1 MAGAWALIQENSAEA
16 WARWLL
22 TVAGAMTA
30 VLPVFRAPPGG
41 GQVIVPGG
49 HLAGGDRRD
58 ALVPEPGGDPGA
70 QPQREV
76 FLVAEVVE
84 QGSGGVREFV
94 DPEELGQ
101 WTGQVR
107 AEVTALRPATE
118 ASAPQGP
125 PNDAPPQVVWVLQ
138 RWDRHADEISPHS
151 DEACALAEPA
161 RHVRTGVHAV

>member
-1 MAGAWALIQENSAEA
+1 M
-16 WARWLL
+16 
-22 TVAGAMTA
+22 TVAGAMAA
-30 VLPVFRAPPGG
+30 VLPVFRVPPGG

-49 HLAGGDRRD
+49 HLAGDDRRD
-58 ALVPEPGGDPGA
+58 ALVSEPGGDPGA

-107 AEVTALRPATE
+107 AEVTALSRTAMRLVRRPNRPA
-118 ASAPQGP
+118 
-125 PNDAPPQVVWVLQ
+125 
-138 RWDRHADEISPHS
+138 
-151 DEACALAEPA
+151 
-161 RHVRTGVHAV
+161 HVRTGVHAV